1 VSHNGDFF
9 FKIYINKSDY
19 AINHLEFKVSGD
31 NLERKKNLISKHVA
45 YHKTI
50 DFKPFDGRMFLNYIT
65 VTTKEKWYD
74 ETTSELRFE
83 TELQQ
88 SLLINEVKAKTE
100 ERITS
105 TDKMRNYGLQFQDY
119 PYNKAFWEG
128 YNVIKE
134 TPVDKKIRDDLER
147 VAPLEQQFENN

>member
-1 VSHNGDFF
+1 
-9 FKIYINKSDY
+9 
-19 AINHLEFKVSGD
+19 
-31 NLERKKNLISKHVA
+31 
-45 YHKTI
+45 
-50 DFKPFDGRMFLNYIT
+50 MFLNYIT

-74 ETTSELRFE
+74 DATLELRFE

-88 SLLINEVKAKTE
+88 SLLINQVRAKTE
-100 ERITS
+100 ARITS

-119 PYNKAFWEG
+119 PYNKEFWDG